1 MILES
6 LDFLL
11 PQSGTLNWTQRSKDE
26 THGDAS
32 GSGRGPVN
40 GLIQRTDVTTIKRSV
55 RTARVDE
62 SRLQAA
68 VLQYDP
74 VALVEGASSAVAQLV
89 RRRGQVV
96 GHHLKTLC
104 PAPTEPLKSAH
115 QRREPLPEAC
125 LSIAPAE

>member
-1 MILES
+1 MKLMGMPVEVGEVLS
-6 LDFLL
+6 
-11 PQSGTLNWTQRSKDE
+11 
-26 THGDAS
+26 
-32 GSGRGPVN
+32 VN

-104 PAPTEPLKSAH
+104 
-115 QRREPLPEAC
+115 R
-125 LSIAPAE
+125 